1 MAHPTLVFSPAHNE
15 FSDNVPPY
23 TCVCLTTCIWHF
35 RVVFPIMEGK
45 FFMCGF
51 QNLFTYIFMTHL
63 WQLYFFFMLVKR
75 EKRDGK
81 YPSTGGGPAEA
92 VYRDLPEVDRII
104 LSRLGVSTMA
114 IFFHFKDIHKI
125 IIHACSF
132 MVSVMRGLYSFSSS
146 IHGNICDIIKP
157 H

>member
-1 MAHPTLVFSPAHNE
+1 MAHPTLVFSLAHNE

-45 FFMCGF
+45 IIMCGF
-51 QNLFTYIFMTHL
+51 QNLFTYRFMIHL

-104 LSRLGVSTMA
+104 LSRLGVSTMV
-114 IFFHFKDIHKI
+114 IFFFIFKISIKSSNMHVPLWCQLWEAYT
-125 IIHACSF
+125 HLAQTF
-132 MVSVMRGLYSFSSS
+132 MGTFA
-146 IHGNICDIIKP
+146 IP
-157 H
+157 

>member
-35 RVVFPIMEGK
+35 RVVFPIMVGK
-45 FFMCGF
+45 IIMCGF
-51 QNLFTYIFMTHL
+51 QNLFTYRLMTHL

-92 VYRDLPEVDRII
+92 VYRGGSHYPVKTRCEYYGYFFFIFKISIKSSYTHVPLWCQLWEAYTH
-104 LSRLGVSTMA
+104 LGQTFMGTFA
-114 IFFHFKDIHKI
+114 I
-125 IIHACSF
+125 
-132 MVSVMRGLYSFSSS
+132 
-146 IHGNICDIIKP
+146 P
-157 H
+157 